1 MTREALVVRA
11 RGLSARRAV
20 ASGSPSAVEDMLR
33 ERATSELAILRRWDA
48 GAIAVLEL
56 DEDRQ
61 TLRTVA
67 RGIVAGVP
75 AARRTL
81 GAIATASLPRAVI
94 ASLADASSF
103 AAVHAALA
111 EHPLAAAF
119 LAEDLFDVEHGLARR
134 VADLARSRDRALAE
148 YLAASIDV
156 ANAQAALALS
166 LRGGELP
173 VESLFLPRGRRVD
186 RALFVAAAGSRDT
199 AASLLARA
207 FDGTPVGA
215 ALFAGSPA
223 AIDDAALAWQRDTQ
237 ARLRRLEPL
246 GLAAVVGLVLQRRDE
261 ARRARAAVWSEA
273 LGGAG

>member
-11 RGLSARRAV
+11 RGLWTRRAL
-20 ASGSPSAVEDMLR
+20 ASGPPSAVEELLR
-33 ERATSELAILRRWDA
+33 ERMTAELAILRRWDA
-48 GAIAVLEL
+48 RAIAVLEL
-56 DEDRQ
+56 DEDRH
-61 TLRTVA
+61 TLRTIA

-75 AARRTL
+75 SARRVI
-81 GAIATASLPRAVI
+81 GAVATASLPRAAI
-94 ASLADASSF
+94 ARLADAASF
-103 AAVHAALA
+103 AAVHAALGD
-111 EHPLAAAF
+111 HPLAAAF
-119 LAEDLFDVEHGLARR
+119 LVEDLFDVEHGLARR

-148 YLAASIDV
+148 YLAGSIDV

-166 LRGGELP
+166 LRGGELAA
-173 VESLFLPRGRRVD
+173 ESLFLPRGRRVD
-186 RALFVAAAGSRDT
+186 RALFVAAAGSRDA

-207 FDGTPVGA
+207 FSGTPVGA

-261 ARRARAAVWSEA
+261 ARRSRAAAWGAA